1 MSELGKMWAGRAYGT
16 NTGNLFVE
24 FEKTG
29 PEVSGLLRFLDSQ
42 FGIAVYTV
50 EGTFDDLLVLTGHWQ
65 QGSEAAD
72 VHGELSV
79 KAHLTSEG
87 NLRGTWSS
95 SIGTGGTF
103 ELFPHELVLPK
114 RSIASEP
121 RVPEQIYSRNV
132 NIGALKLYAEDI
144 LSLLRFIQEDFNMP
158 RPVVTYHIRGS
169 EVTKYASDFISE
181 VKSLGRLE
189 YLKITIQEPEA
200 YGINRVV
207 TVELNAFGSNEVRVQ
222 GIRESWVI
230 GRAEALASFLRK
242 YQSNLVTKYR
252 KFGLNLNSVIF
263 VAMLVLIPEI
273 AKLSDRAMFVG
284 ATFILLLALLS
295 FHKRFIPNA
304 SILLTEEKPN
314 AFVRAWPTILSWIVA
329 ASASLI
335 AALVFRW
342 LTHNTP

>member
-1 MSELGKMWAGRAYGT
+1 MSELGKLWAGRAYGT

-24 FEKTG
+24 FDKTG
-29 PEVSGLLRFLDSQ
+29 PEVSGLLRFLDFQ
-42 FGIAVYTV
+42 LGIAVYTV
-50 EGTFDDLLVLTGHWQ
+50 EGTFDDLLILTGHWN
-65 QGSEAAD
+65 QGGEADA
-72 VHGELSV
+72 HGELSI
-79 KAHLTSEG
+79 KARLTSEG
-87 NLRGTWSS
+87 HLRGTWSS
-95 SIGTGGTF
+95 TIGTGGTLD
-103 ELFPHELVLPK
+103 LFPHELALPK
-114 RSIASEP
+114 GSIASEP
-121 RVPEQIYSRNV
+121 GVPEQIYSRNV
-132 NIGALKLYAEDI
+132 SIGALKLYTEDV
-144 LSLLRFIQEDFNMP
+144 LSLLRYIQEDFNVP

-181 VKSLGRLE
+181 VASLGSLE
-189 YLKITIQEPEA
+189 YLKVTIQEPEA

-207 TVELNAFGSNEVRVQ
+207 IVELSAFGSNEVRVQ

-273 AKLSDRAMFVG
+273 ATLSARAMFVG
-284 ATFILLLALLS
+284 ATFVLLLGLLW
-295 FHKRFIPNA
+295 FHQRFIPNA
-304 SILLTEEKPN
+304 SIQLTEAKPN
-314 AFVRAWPTILSWIVA
+314 AFVRAWPTILSWVVA

-342 LTHNTP
+342 LTQNVP